1 MWFSSTL
8 DTNSPWGT
16 PFPLSVPVSSGPKRE
31 VGVVD
36 PPKPPVKSVQQLFA
50 TNEFVQV
57 ASNQRWNTQNV
68 RFGSIQPEMN
78 KKAVSKVV
86 TPAPAAEQTFS
97 ALPTESE
104 PEEENTTQNLYKTE
118 YCRSFEETGSCRYG
132 MKCQF
137 AHGSAELRPVTR
149 HPKYKTEVC
158 KTFHSIGTCPYG
170 KRCRFIHIEAS
181 AQQIPSSVK
190 VTPQKCEPK
199 PAPAKQ
205 SFENINGAGWSN
217 NWNGSF
223 PTSTNVNSSPVV
235 AKGLPSKV
243 SVDQYSTPA
252 SHISKEVPTERRS
265 RLGIFQQICS

>member
-1 MWFSSTL
+1 M
-8 DTNSPWGT
+8 
-16 PFPLSVPVSSGPKRE
+16 RE
-31 VGVVD
+31 IGVID
-36 PPKPPVKSVQQLFA
+36 PPKPQVKSVQQFA

-78 KKAVSKVV
+78 KKVISKVATPV
-86 TPAPAAEQTFS
+86 PTPAEHTLN
-97 ALPTESE
+97 ALPTETES
-104 PEEENTTQNLYKTE
+104 EEESTSQNLYKTE

-132 MKCQF
+132 LKCQF

-181 AQQIPSSVK
+181 AQQNSSSVK
-190 VTPQKCEPK
+190 VSPQKCETK
-199 PAPAKQ
+199 PTPAAP
-205 SFENINGAGWSN
+205 SFENINSAGWSN

-223 PTSTNVNSSPVV
+223 PTSTTHVHSSPIV
-235 AKGLPSKV
+235 AKGLPPKI
-243 SVDQYSTPA
+243 SVEHQFPA
-252 SHISKEVPTERRS
+252 PGHISKDVPTERRS